1 MIKFDQLKFNNW
13 ISFYGNQP
21 PIIFSQ
27 KQDENVTF
35 ILADNEAG
43 KTSILRGIQWCMF
56 GNTNDPKKY
65 KKHQERLNFQAAEEM
80 NYSYSVELKLTFNDN
95 DYRIK
100 RTAYIDEGDFKEGNF
115 QEEVSCNIEGKIFSG
130 KRAEKE
136 IYDIFDLN
144 SSRFYLFDGEMLSE
158 YEDLLGSN
166 NMSELSTKIKESI
179 ENLLQITPL
188 KHARKSLENITN
200 KANKAYQSDESN
212 NEQARKIA
220 KEIASIDIDLE
231 SLNSEMEK
239 LVKRKTECQDRANE
253 AQDILTKNSSEKTKG
268 QRLEE
273 IKNRLIPSLKEDIEK
288 HQKQLSQ
295 HCKTAYLAIIAIIAN
310 KQRDK
315 LKKREDSITKK
326 QNTILHNKLYKDLI
340 DDTSISKE
348 SKKIINSYISDSSS
362 NNHQEIEEEL
372 YKIRSSIKSLM
383 SLDST
388 ASNMGLQENI
398 YKSLSGNLEE
408 FISLESEKEN
418 LLEEIGKETA
428 DIIKNA
434 SNDMKTNLGLVAN
447 INLDLNP
454 EKKGTLASRIQELT
468 DKKDLLNSTMPED
481 SGDKSLSSVKL
492 KTSKEYHEFFDNV
505 VNEMINKCKSDIEEK
520 ANEIYKE
527 LREYKEMDDD
537 AEDNTDLR
545 LAINNNY
552 GIAVKSGEREL
563 IASAGG
569 SQIVALSLIF
579 SLRNILESQAPI
591 LMDTPMARLDN
602 KFRRGLLEVAPKH
615 GSQFILLVHDGELDP
630 GSTLFNAIRQKIG
643 KKYRLSKINPRQT
656 EILSD

>member
-13 ISFYGNQP
+13 ISFYGKQP

-56 GNTNDPKKY
+56 GDTNDPKKY
-65 KKHQERLNFQAAEEM
+65 KKHPERLNFQAAEEK
-80 NYSYSVELKLTFNDN
+80 NYSYSVELKLSFNGK
-95 DYRIK
+95 DYIIK
-100 RTAYIDEGDFKEGNF
+100 RSAYIDEGDFKESNF

-136 IYDIFDLN
+136 IYNIFDLN

-166 NMSELSTKIKESI
+166 NMSELSAKIKESI

-188 KHARKSLENITN
+188 KHSRKSLENVTN
-200 KANKAYQSDESN
+200 KANKAYQDDESN

-220 KEIASIDIDLE
+220 TEIASIDIDLE
-231 SLNSEMEK
+231 AKQEEMSNLLEK
-239 LVKRKTECQDRANE
+239 KIECQNNYNA
-253 AQDILTKNSSEKTKG
+253 AHDILTKNSSEKTKG

-273 IKNRLIPSLKEDIEK
+273 IKNKLIPSLKEDIEK
-288 HQKQLSQ
+288 YQKQLFQ
-295 HCKTAYLAIIAIIAN
+295 HCKTAYLAIIANIAN
-310 KQRDK
+310 KQSDK
-315 LKKREDSITKK
+315 FKKREDSLTKK
-326 QNTILHNKLYKDLI
+326 QNTYLHNKLYKDLI
-340 DDTSISKE
+340 DDTNISKE
-348 SKKIINSYISDSSS
+348 SKEIINSYISDSSS
-362 NNHQEIEEEL
+362 NNNQKIEDEL
-372 YKIRSSIKSLM
+372 YKVKSSIKSLT

-388 ASNMGLQENI
+388 ASNMGLQVNI

-408 FISLESEKEN
+408 LISLESEREN
-418 LLEEIGKETA
+418 LLEEIGTESA

-434 SNDMKTNLGLVAN
+434 SNDMKTNLGLVAD
-447 INLDLNP
+447 INLALNP
-454 EKKGTLASRIQELT
+454 EKKGTIAYEIHELT
-468 DKKDLLNSTMPED
+468 DKKDLLNSTMPDD
-481 SGDKSLSSVKL
+481 SGDISLSSVKL

-505 VNEMINKCKSDIEEK
+505 VNEMINKSKSDIEEK
-520 ANEIYKE
+520 ANEIYEE
-527 LREYKEMDDD
+527 LREYKEMDDVS
-537 AEDNTDLR
+537 EDHTDLR
-545 LAINNNY
+545 LAINDNY

-602 KFRRGLLEVAPKH
+602 KYRRGLLKVAPNH

-630 GSTLFNAIRQKIG
+630 GSTLFNTIRQKIG
-643 KKYRLSKINPRQT
+643 KKYRLNKINPRQT